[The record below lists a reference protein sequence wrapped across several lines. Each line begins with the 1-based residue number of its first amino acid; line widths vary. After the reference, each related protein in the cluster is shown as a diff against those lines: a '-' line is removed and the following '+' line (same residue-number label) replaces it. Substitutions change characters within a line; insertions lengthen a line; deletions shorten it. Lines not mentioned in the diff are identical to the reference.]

1 MISEVCKDTEIG
13 TKLTLLPGEELQ
25 DRTSNNSNK
34 ASKGRYQYSR
44 FLGTKAAEI
53 LRLMGFRSERMSL
66 LQQVP
71 VAVLCYE

>member
-1 MISEVCKDTEIG
+1 MSEVCKDTEIG

-34 ASKGRYQYSR
+34 ASVDIRTQGFWERR
-44 FLGTKAAEI
+44 AADI

-71 VAVLCYE
+71 VAVLCYV